1 MQQRQ
6 TNRRQYFDEL
16 ALTSERYFLPYVE
29 SQMIIDEGTTVLEIG
44 CGDGGNLLPFAR
56 RGCEVTGVD
65 IATKRIEDAR
75 TFFADAGVEGRFI
88 ASDIFKLKELEHT
101 FDLIFC
107 HDVLEHIPDKR
118 TFLHNL
124 RRYLSLGGKVFM
136 SFPAWQMPFGGHQ
149 QICHNRL
156 LSHLP
161 FLHLLPRALYRLI
174 LKAGGEKE
182 NCIREL
188 LEIKTTKLPIER
200 FELLARLT
208 ELRIVHRQFYF
219 INPHYE
225 TKFGLRP
232 RKLPKWMSHIPY
244 LRNYFTTSCFYLLE
258 DKHPDLYS
266 PNGCIIR

>member
-1 MQQRQ
+1 MQKRQ
-6 TNRRQYFDEL
+6 TDRRQYFDEL
-16 ALTSERYFLPYVE
+16 AQTSERYFLPYVE
-29 SQMIIDEGTTVLEIG
+29 SRMPIGTGTTVLEIG

-56 RGCEVTGVD
+56 RGCIVTGVD
-65 IATKRIEDAR
+65 IAARRIEDAR
-75 TFFADAGVEGRFI
+75 TFFAEAGVEGRFI

-124 RRYLSLGGKVFM
+124 RRYLAPKEGSTVFM

-149 QICHNRL
+149 QICRNSL
-156 LSHLP
+156 LSHFP
-161 FLHLLPRALYRLI
+161 FIHLLPRALYRLI
-174 LKAGGEKE
+174 LKVGGEKE

-200 FELLARLT
+200 FERLARQT
-208 ELRIVHRQFYF
+208 GLRIIHRQLYF

-232 RKLPKWMSHIPY
+232 RKLPRWLSHIPY
-244 LRNYFTTSCFYLLE
+244 LRNYFTTSCFYLL
-258 DKHPDLYS
+258 S
-266 PNGCIIR
+266 